1 MEGPQLPS
9 LVFGSSNFAGM
20 GYEFYL
26 AMHSF
31 MIFPSFYTIFIFV
44 LSLLCSFLK
53 VHRKIH
59 GLFFKV
65 VSYYERFDEKSL
77 LYSSIMRNEVTI
89 VLLQSV

>member
-9 LVFGSSNFAGM
+9 LVFDSSNFAGM

-31 MIFPSFYTIFIFV
+31 INFPSFYTIFIFV
-44 LSLLCSFLK
+44 LSLLYSFLK

-59 GLFFKV
+59 SLFFKV